1 MSRNTST
8 QDLVSTIR
16 REGEAVNETL
26 AETHAE
32 RERALSAS
40 RTLIRY
46 SANSIR
52 ATHRSEYEESRRLI
66 AKAGELRSTLE
77 AGKKEHPGV
86 YFGGYVEDALK
97 EFVEAHATL
106 AFAEGSALP
115 TMEELDVGPA
125 VYIHGLAEAIGEM
138 RRLVLDRLRTDDT
151 ARCEDLLQIMDE
163 VYAVLVTVDY
173 PDAVTRGLRRTTD
186 VMRGV
191 IERTRGDVTMALR
204 QRSLEGRLREISDRI
219 QKD

>member
-1 MSRNTST
+1 MLPTTST
-8 QDLVSTIR
+8 QDLISTIR
-16 REGEAVNETL
+16 REGESVNETL

-52 ATHRSEYEESRRLI
+52 ATHRGEFDESRQLI

-77 AGKKEHPGV
+77 AGKREHPEV

-151 ARCEDLLQIMDE
+151 ASCEDLLQIMDE

-191 IERTRGDVTMALR
+191 IERTRGDITMALR